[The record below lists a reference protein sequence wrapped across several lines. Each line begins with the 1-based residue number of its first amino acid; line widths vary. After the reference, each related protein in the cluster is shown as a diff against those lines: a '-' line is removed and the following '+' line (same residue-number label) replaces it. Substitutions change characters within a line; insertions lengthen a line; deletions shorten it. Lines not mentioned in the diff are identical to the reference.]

1 MKLRDIDPHSWLVK
15 YVKAKH
21 DLPNYEKAVSFA
33 KSVNYI
39 DENADVTE
47 TGRLL
52 FEFSH
57 FNGDHL
63 SKSQKT
69 I

>member
-1 MKLRDIDPHSWLVK
+1 VK

-21 DLPNYEKAVSFA
+21 DLPNYDKAVSFA
-33 KSVNYI
+33 KSVNYV
-39 DENADVTE
+39 DENAEVTE